1 MGNTIQLDTA
11 CPNNTWVFAAGKVAN
26 GTNIYG
32 YRTFIRHFEEIIRWE
47 NSGDDERKYGK
58 QRFVMNVS
66 KETDTV
72 ANILHTY
79 DQCIRP
85 LGAKMVVIMP
95 GIEDCKEG
103 TSIDSF
109 KQDLEGLILRILS
122 EDQVPVVMTPYAI
135 LDVKMKK
142 ALVPYIEVIRE
153 IATTQ
158 QIHIVDFYKTWSD
171 KGEYYIASRL
181 DEDSILPNELGHL
194 DMGKQLADSIGLK
207 LSNEG
212 PMNTIVTM
220 FKDSKDYVSSNESC
234 QIEDTTGT
242 YAYIQER
249 LASDKPITWLFIGDS
264 ITHGALW
271 TYGYDDFTELFDKRI
286 RNEMGRT
293 GDIIINTG
301 VSGATTQ
308 EFLENK
314 DSRCFRYDAD
324 ILFIMLGMNDCVTLS
339 VEVFEANL
347 KEMIKEVKSKNVT
360 RKNVRP
366 ILMTPNVA
374 PGRIH
379 VLPPYIEVVR
389 KVAREENVMLIDHFK
404 EWEERA
410 TNPAILEDW
419 VSAADSLMQIHPTS
433 LGHLKIAKSI
443 FKAIGLYDSK
453 SPLCTMEYSSISIPN
468 NKGE

>member
-47 NSGDDERKYGK
+47 SSGDDERKYGK

-72 ANILHTY
+72 ANILRTY
-79 DQCIRP
+79 DQYIRP
-85 LGAKMVVIMP
+85 LGTKMVVIMP

-109 KQDLEGLILRILS
+109 KQDLEGLILRIFS
-122 EDQVPVVMTPYAI
+122 EDQVPVVMTPYVI

-181 DEDSILPNELGHL
+181 DEDSMLPNELGHL

-271 TYGYDDFTELFDKRI
+271 TYGYDDFTELFEKRI

-308 EFLENK
+308 EFLQNK
-314 DSRCFRYDAD
+314 DSRCLRYDAD
-324 ILFIMLGMNDCVTLS
+324 IVFIMLGMNDCVTLS

-347 KEMIKEVKSKNVT
+347 KETVKAVREVNGM
-360 RKNVRP
+360 P

-374 PGRIH
+374 PGRLH
-379 VLPPYIEVVR
+379 VLPPYIEVIR
-389 KVAREENVMLIDHFK
+389 KVAREENVMLIDHYK
-404 EWEERA
+404 EWEEQG
-410 TNPAILEDW
+410 TTPEILESW
-419 VSAADSLMQIHPTS
+419 VSAADSVMQIHPTS
-433 LGHLKIAKSI
+433 VGHLKIAQSI

>member
-1 MGNTIQLDTA
+1 MGNTIQLDTV
-11 CPNNTWVFAAGKVAN
+11 CPNNTWVFVAGKVGN

-66 KETDTV
+66 KETDIV

-79 DQCIRP
+79 DQCIKP
-85 LGAKMVVIMP
+85 LDTRMVAIMP

-109 KQDLEGLILRILS
+109 KQDLEGLILKVLS
-122 EDQVPVVMTPYAI
+122 EGQVPVVMTPYAI

-142 ALVPYIEVIRE
+142 VLAPYIEAIGE

-158 QIHIVDFYKTWSD
+158 QIHIVDFYKAWSD
-171 KGEYYIASRL
+171 KGEDYIASRL
-181 DEDSILPNELGHL
+181 DEDCMLPNELGHL

-207 LSNEG
+207 LGSEG
-212 PMNTIVTM
+212 PMNTIVTI
-220 FKDSKDYVSSNESC
+220 FKDSKAYVSSNESC

-249 LASDKPITWLFIGDS
+249 LASDKPITWLFMGDS

-271 TYGYDDFTELFDKRI
+271 TYGYDDFTELFEKRL

-301 VSGATTQ
+301 VSGATTE
-308 EFLENK
+308 EFLQNK

-324 ILFIMLGMNDCVTLS
+324 IVFIMLGMNDCVTLS
-339 VEVFEANL
+339 VELFEANL
-347 KEMIKEVKSKNVT
+347 KETIKEIREVNEIA
-360 RKNVRP
+360 

-374 PGRIH
+374 PGRLH
-379 VLPPYIEVVR
+379 VLPPYIEAIR
-389 KVAREENVMLIDHFK
+389 KVAKEENVMLIDHFK
-404 EWEERA
+404 EWGERA
-410 TNPAILEDW
+410 TTPKVLESW
-419 VSAADSLMQIHPTS
+419 VSVADSVMQIHPTS
-433 LGHLKIAKSI
+433 LGHLNMAKSI
-443 FKAIGLYDSK
+443 FKAVGIYDFK